1 MTKSVLS
8 SLKPVILGL
17 AMLGSWCQAQA
28 LESERPAGFLWYN
41 LPKERSP
48 LKKEKRVPFSSL
60 SWQQKDKVLRYY
72 TMEALHKA
80 RISHDVKDMERFLA
94 MQHFWLNEA
103 SVFSHNFQYALLRR
117 PDFDS
122 TVKNPVS
129 GIGEKLNESR
139 YQTQVDKSIKHL
151 TKAYG
156 LLFFYQGNDAYS
168 QKQAH
173 VLSDFAR
180 FHGFSFIP
188 VSVDGKRIESLPQTR
203 LDKGQAA
210 KLNIRHFPSIVLV
223 HPKSG
228 DVLPVASGF
237 VTQDYLTEQMMVIA
251 TELKRQAK
259 GEGVLYD

>member
-1 MTKSVLS
+1 MSKSVLS
-8 SLKPVILGL
+8 VFKPVILGL
-17 AMLGSWCQAQA
+17 MMLGSWCQAQA

-139 YQTQVDKSIKHL
+139 YQTQVDKSIRNL

-156 LLFFYQGNDAYS
+156 LLFFY
-168 QKQAH
+168 
-173 VLSDFAR
+173 
-180 FHGFSFIP
+180 
-188 VSVDGKRIESLPQTR
+188 
-203 LDKGQAA
+203 
-210 KLNIRHFPSIVLV
+210 
-223 HPKSG
+223 
-228 DVLPVASGF
+228 
-237 VTQDYLTEQMMVIA
+237 
-251 TELKRQAK
+251 
-259 GEGVLYD
+259 